1 MQKTLNED
9 LLKYQISAELHNRFL
24 VGYHLN
30 KGLYPIS
37 EYDCERVL
45 SQGFLFTFD
54 EYFLFEYEYLNIKSE
69 ELSRVNY
76 SDFVL

>member
-1 MQKTLNED
+1 LQQNLNDD

-37 EYDCERVL
+37 EYDCERIL
-45 SQGFLFTFD
+45 LPELLFTFE
-54 EYFLFEYEYLNIKSE
+54 EYCLFEYYYISD
-69 ELSRVNY
+69 ELSKGNY
-76 SDFVL
+76 SDFLVIK